1 MAAHSFSRRRLL
13 INACAAMA
21 GLTLFIGLYTHSTL
35 QSRALEREMASVQT
49 FWLDG
54 GASQL
59 AHSEAAYRAGRA
71 KNPDPMAR
79 GL

>member
-1 MAAHSFSRRRLL
+1 MTAHSFPNRRLL
-13 INACAAMA
+13 LSACAAMA
-21 GLTLFIGLYTHSTL
+21 ILMTFLGVYTKATL
-35 QSRALEREMASVQT
+35 QSRALEREMESVQT

-59 AHSEAAYRAGRA
+59 AHSQAAYRAWLA
-71 KNPDPMAR
+71 KNPDPMSR